1 MPKTYK
7 ISAENAAEIKEV
19 RKTITDKKVDRRLYA
34 VQLRGEGMTNDEIA
48 QKLDTSD
55 KMVSQWVS
63 AYINNGGITALLPKE
78 RIGMHRN
85 LSIEEEKEFLSAYTK
100 QAEAGQIIDLN
111 ELKAA
116 YIAAYIEKVG
126 HSINIE
132 LIFIPPYTS
141 EMNSIDQIWKEI
153 RKRGFKNEV
162 FKSLQKVVDRLC
174 DTICSLSNETIKSI
188 TGRDWILFCF

>member
-34 VQLRGEGMTNDEIA
+34 VQLRGEGLTNDEIA

-55 KMVSQWVS
+55 KMVSQCVS
-63 AYINNGGITALLPKE
+63 AYINNGGIAALLPKE

-116 YIAAYIEKVG
+116 YIEKVG
-126 HSINIE
+126 HSIGG
-132 LIFIPPYTS
+132 S
-141 EMNSIDQIWKEI
+141 QIYRMLERHGW
-153 RKRGFKNEV
+153 RKVMPRSKHP
-162 FKSLQKVVDRLC
+162 QKA
-174 DTICSLSNETIKSI
+174 SNEAIEASKKLVKCKSK
-188 TGRDWILFCF
+188 CNP

>member
-34 VQLRGEGMTNDEIA
+34 VQLRGEGLTNDEIA

-63 AYINNGGITALLPKE
+63 AYINNGGIAALLPKE

-85 LSIEEEKEFLSAYTK
+85 LSIEEEKEFLSADTK

-116 YIAAYIEKVG
+116 YIEKVG
-126 HSINIE
+126 HSIGG
-132 LIFIPPYTS
+132 S
-141 EMNSIDQIWKEI
+141 QIYRMLERHGW
-153 RKRGFKNEV
+153 RKVMPRSKHP
-162 FKSLQKVVDRLC
+162 QKA
-174 DTICSLSNETIKSI
+174 SN
-188 TGRDWILFCF
+188 

>member
-19 RKTITDKKVDRRLYA
+19 RKTISDKKVDRRLYA
-34 VQLRGEGMTNDEIA
+34 VQLRGEGLTNDEIA

-63 AYINNGGITALLPKE
+63 AYINNGGIAALLPKE

-116 YIAAYIEKVG
+116 YIEKVG
-126 HSINIE
+126 HSIGGSQIYRMLE
-132 LIFIPPYTS
+132 RHGWRKVMS
-141 EMNSIDQIWKEI
+141 NSH
-153 RKRGFKNEV
+153 
-162 FKSLQKVVDRLC
+162 
-174 DTICSLSNETIKSI
+174 
-188 TGRDWILFCF
+188 

>member
-1 MPKTYK
+1 MTKAYK

-34 VQLRGEGMTNDEIA
+34 VQLRGEGLTNDEIA

-63 AYINNGGITALLPKE
+63 AYIKNGGITALLPKE

-116 YIAAYIEKVG
+116 YIEKVG
-126 HSINIE
+126 HSIGG
-132 LIFIPPYTS
+132 S
-141 EMNSIDQIWKEI
+141 QIYRMLERHGW
-153 RKRGFKNEV
+153 
-162 FKSLQKVVDRLC
+162 
-174 DTICSLSNETIKSI
+174 
-188 TGRDWILFCF
+188 

>member
-19 RKTITDKKVDRRLYA
+19 RKTITNKKVDRRLYA
-34 VQLRGEGMTNDEIA
+34 VQLRGEGLTNDEIA

-63 AYINNGGITALLPKE
+63 AYINNGGIAALLPKE

-116 YIAAYIEKVG
+116 YIEKVG
-126 HSINIE
+126 HSIGGSQIYRMLERHGWRKVMPRSKHPQKASDEAIE
-132 LIFIPPYTS
+132 ASKKLK
-141 EMNSIDQIWKEI
+141 Q
-153 RKRGFKNEV
+153 R
-162 FKSLQKVVDRLC
+162 
-174 DTICSLSNETIKSI
+174 
-188 TGRDWILFCF
+188 

>member
-7 ISAENAAEIKEV
+7 INAENAAEIEEI

-34 VQLRGEGMTNDEIA
+34 VQLRGEGLTNDEIA

-63 AYINNGGITALLPKE
+63 AYINNGGISALLPKE

-116 YIAAYIEKVG
+116 YIEKVG
-126 HSINIE
+126 HSIGG
-132 LIFIPPYTS
+132 S
-141 EMNSIDQIWKEI
+141 QIYRMLERHGW
-153 RKRGFKNEV
+153 RKVMPRSKHP
-162 FKSLQKVVDRLC
+162 QKA
-174 DTICSLSNETIKSI
+174 SNEAIEASKK
-188 TGRDWILFCF
+188 LKQK

>member
-34 VQLRGEGMTNDEIA
+34 VQLRGEGLTNDEIA

-111 ELKAA
+111 KLK
-116 YIAAYIEKVG
+116 AAYIEKVG

-132 LIFIPPYTS
+132 LIFIPPYTP
-141 EMNSIDQIWKEI
+141 EMNPIEQIWKEI

>member
-1 MPKTYK
+1 MTKAYK

-34 VQLRGEGMTNDEIA
+34 VQLRGEGLTNDEIA

-63 AYINNGGITALLPKE
+63 AYIKNGGITALLPKE

-85 LSIEEEKEFLSAYTK
+85 LSIEEENEFLSAYTK

-116 YIAAYIEKVG
+116 YIEKVG
-126 HSINIE
+126 HSIGG
-132 LIFIPPYTS
+132 S
-141 EMNSIDQIWKEI
+141 QIYRMLERHGW
-153 RKRGFKNEV
+153 
-162 FKSLQKVVDRLC
+162 
-174 DTICSLSNETIKSI
+174 
-188 TGRDWILFCF
+188 

>member
-34 VQLRGEGMTNDEIA
+34 VQLRGEGLTNDEIA

-63 AYINNGGITALLPKE
+63 AYINNGGIAALLPKE

-116 YIAAYIEKVG
+116 YIEKVG
-126 HSINIE
+126 HSIGGSQIYRMLERHGWRKVMPRSKHPQKASDEAIE
-132 LIFIPPYTS
+132 ASKKLK
-141 EMNSIDQIWKEI
+141 Q
-153 RKRGFKNEV
+153 R
-162 FKSLQKVVDRLC
+162 
-174 DTICSLSNETIKSI
+174 
-188 TGRDWILFCF
+188 

>member
-34 VQLRGEGMTNDEIA
+34 VQLRGEGLTNDEIA

-63 AYINNGGITALLPKE
+63 AYINNGGISALLPKE

-116 YIAAYIEKVG
+116 YIEKVG
-126 HSINIE
+126 HSIGGSQIYRMLERHGWRKVMPRSKHTKKASDEAIE
-132 LIFIPPYTS
+132 ASKKLK
-141 EMNSIDQIWKEI
+141 Q
-153 RKRGFKNEV
+153 R
-162 FKSLQKVVDRLC
+162 
-174 DTICSLSNETIKSI
+174 
-188 TGRDWILFCF
+188 

>member
-34 VQLRGEGMTNDEIA
+34 VQLRGEGLTNDEIA

-63 AYINNGGITALLPKE
+63 AYINSGGIAALLPKE

-85 LSIEEEKEFLSAYTK
+85 LSIEEEKEFLSTYTE

-116 YIAAYIEKVG
+116 YIEKVG
-126 HSINIE
+126 HSIGG
-132 LIFIPPYTS
+132 S
-141 EMNSIDQIWKEI
+141 QIYRMLERHGW
-153 RKRGFKNEV
+153 RKVMPRSKHP
-162 FKSLQKVVDRLC
+162 QKA
-174 DTICSLSNETIKSI
+174 SNEAIEASKK
-188 TGRDWILFCF
+188 LKQK

>member
-34 VQLRGEGMTNDEIA
+34 VQLRGEGLTNDEIA

-63 AYINNGGITALLPKE
+63 AYINNGGIAALLPKE

-85 LSIEEEKEFLSAYTK
+85 LSIEEEKEFLSAYTN

-116 YIAAYIEKVG
+116 YIEKVG
-126 HSINIE
+126 HSIGGSQIYRMLKRHGWRKVMPRSKHPQKASDEAIE
-132 LIFIPPYTS
+132 ASKKLK
-141 EMNSIDQIWKEI
+141 Q
-153 RKRGFKNEV
+153 R
-162 FKSLQKVVDRLC
+162 
-174 DTICSLSNETIKSI
+174 
-188 TGRDWILFCF
+188 

>member
-34 VQLRGEGMTNDEIA
+34 VQLRGEGLTNDEIA

-63 AYINNGGITALLPKE
+63 AYINNGGIAALLPKE

-116 YIAAYIEKVG
+116 YIEKVG
-126 HSINIE
+126 HSIGGSQIYRMLKRHGWRKVMPRSKHPQKASDEAIE
-132 LIFIPPYTS
+132 ASKKLK
-141 EMNSIDQIWKEI
+141 Q
-153 RKRGFKNEV
+153 R
-162 FKSLQKVVDRLC
+162 
-174 DTICSLSNETIKSI
+174 
-188 TGRDWILFCF
+188 

>member
-7 ISAENAAEIKEV
+7 IGAENAAEIKEV
-19 RKTITDKKVDRRLYA
+19 RKTITDKKVDRRLHA
-34 VQLRGEGMTNDEIA
+34 VQLRGEGLTNDEIA

-63 AYINNGGITALLPKE
+63 AYINNGGIAALLPKE

-116 YIAAYIEKVG
+116 YIEKVG
-126 HSINIE
+126 HSIGG
-132 LIFIPPYTS
+132 S
-141 EMNSIDQIWKEI
+141 QIYRMLERHGW
-153 RKRGFKNEV
+153 RKVMPRSKHP
-162 FKSLQKVVDRLC
+162 QKA
-174 DTICSLSNETIKSI
+174 SNEAIEASKKLNQKQKAALVI
-188 TGRDWILFCF
+188 

>member
-7 ISAENAAEIKEV
+7 ISAENAAEIEEI

-34 VQLRGEGMTNDEIA
+34 VQLRGEGLTNDEIA

-63 AYINNGGITALLPKE
+63 AYINNGGISALLPKE

-116 YIAAYIEKVG
+116 YIEKVG
-126 HSINIE
+126 HSIGG
-132 LIFIPPYTS
+132 S
-141 EMNSIDQIWKEI
+141 QIYRMLERHGW
-153 RKRGFKNEV
+153 RKVMPRSKHP
-162 FKSLQKVVDRLC
+162 QKA
-174 DTICSLSNETIKSI
+174 SNEAIEASKK
-188 TGRDWILFCF
+188 LKQK

>member
-34 VQLRGEGMTNDEIA
+34 VQLRGEGLTNDEIA

-63 AYINNGGITALLPKE
+63 AYINNGGIAALLPKE

-116 YIAAYIEKVG
+116 YIEKVG
-126 HSINIE
+126 HSIGG
-132 LIFIPPYTS
+132 S
-141 EMNSIDQIWKEI
+141 QIYRMLERHGW
-153 RKRGFKNEV
+153 RKVMPRSKH
-162 FKSLQKVVDRLC
+162 LQKA
-174 DTICSLSNETIKSI
+174 SNEAIEASKK
-188 TGRDWILFCF
+188 LKQK